1 MKNNLGLLTFN
12 KSNLIKTV
20 QRTLRRFVNTGKGK
34 MKMSKLEKIKD
45 AVEKKKI
52 KKVAKFTD
60 DADSEV
66 RAAAFEALGEFP
78 GDEYVLEICQNT
90 IRDNDPAVRLAVA
103 KALKKIGNDHVVE
116 ALRHQMLH
124 ETDEALKK
132 AFEDAMDACR
142 ERRF

>member
-34 MKMSKLEKIKD
+34 MKMSKLEKIK
-45 AVEKKKI
+45 
-52 KKVAKFTD
+52 KVAKFTD

-78 GDEYVLEICQNT
+78 GDEYALEICQNT

>member
-1 MKNNLGLLTFN
+1 
-12 KSNLIKTV
+12 
-20 QRTLRRFVNTGKGK
+20 

>member
-1 MKNNLGLLTFN
+1 
-12 KSNLIKTV
+12 
-20 QRTLRRFVNTGKGK
+20 
-34 MKMSKLEKIKD
+34 MSKLEKIKE
-45 AVEKKKI
+45 AVEKQKI

-78 GDEYVLEICQNT
+78 GDEYALEICQNT
-90 IRDNDPAVRLAVA
+90 IRDSDSAVRLAVA
-103 KALKKIGNDHVVE
+103 NALKKIGNDHVVE
-116 ALRHQMLH
+116 ALRHQMLN
-124 ETDEALKK
+124 ETDPALKK

>member
-1 MKNNLGLLTFN
+1 MLWKKRKLKKLQNLQTT
-12 KSNLIKTV
+12 LIVK
-20 QRTLRRFVNTGKGK
+20 FV
-34 MKMSKLEKIKD
+34 L
-45 AVEKKKI
+45 
-52 KKVAKFTD
+52 
-60 DADSEV
+60 
-66 RAAAFEALGEFP
+66 AAFEALGEFP
-78 GDEYVLEICQNT
+78 GDEYALEICQNT

-142 ERRF
+142 ERRFLFSLISFHDERNHKKESRTLIVLLSLFMYNQRKNVQTIS